1 MSLCGTDYA
10 IGAVRNMYKESR
22 QDNAMVVMP
31 SKLQKG
37 LPRRTGSLCP
47 ECLKVI
53 PATLY
58 IGDGALKMKK
68 TCKEHGEFDEVCWS
82 DAEMYL
88 RAENWAFDGVGLENP
103 QIVRQG
109 VSVRMRPVQPPLL

>member
-1 MSLCGTDYA
+1 
-10 IGAVRNMYKESR
+10 MYHESR
-22 QDNAMVVMP
+22 QDSAMVAMP

-37 LPRRTGSLCP
+37 LPGRTESLCP
-47 ECLKVI
+47 ECMKVI

-88 RAENWAFDGVGLENP
+88 RAENWAFDGFFFSSRRRHTSSKRDWSSDVC
-103 QIVRQG
+103 
-109 VSVRMRPVQPPLL
+109 SSD